1 MAKKLKKVVNK
12 EEFDEYGFRRLG
24 DEDEDD
30 NVIVDPKSGAS
41 VGCQASN
48 SANKSLCP
56 AEEIE
61 KKEEIKLSK
70 K

>member
-1 MAKKLKKVVNK
+1 MRKKNKKFINK
-12 EEFDEYGFRRLG
+12 EEFDEYGFRKLG

-30 NVIVDPKSGAS
+30 NVVVDPKLGSS

-48 SANKSLCP
+48 SANRSLCP

-61 KKEEIKLSK
+61 KKRR
-70 K
+70 